1 MEKRDYYEVL
11 GVSRSAGEEEI
22 KKAYRK
28 LALKHHPDRNSG
40 NTEAEN
46 KFKEATEA
54 YEVLKDPEKRRR
66 YDQFGHAGLGQGGG
80 FGGFG
85 FEGFDLADALRAF
98 MRDFGGFGNFG
109 GFEDILGGS
118 RSGRVHNCGQDLQVR
133 IPLTLEEIASGVSK
147 TLRVRR
153 EATCKECSGYGSA
166 PGSSKKTCPQCRG
179 AGQVRHVTQSLFGQM
194 INVSTCNVCRG
205 TGHVIATPCPVC
217 GGEGRSK
224 EQITI
229 NVDIPAGVSNGDYIP
244 IEGKGDA
251 GTQGGPAGDLIVLIE
266 EQEHEIFT
274 RQENHVLCQM
284 PVSFITA
291 AMGGTIQVPVL
302 SGTEEL
308 NIPAGTQ
315 SGKVFRMKGKG
326 LPYLRRSGRGDQLV
340 QIHVWTPKKLSDSD
354 KKLLRQL
361 AQSDAFAPPPSSKS
375 FFAKLRE
382 SLGV

>member
-11 GVSRSAGEEEI
+11 GVSRSAGEDEI
-22 KKAYRK
+22 KKAYRQ
-28 LALKHHPDRNSG
+28 LALKYHPDRNPG
-40 NTEAEN
+40 DAEAEN
-46 KFKEATEA
+46 RFKEATEA

-66 YDQFGHAGLGQGGG
+66 YDQFGHAGLGQGAG

-98 MRDFGGFGNFG
+98 MRDFGGFGSFG
-109 GFEDILGGS
+109 GFEDIFGGG
-118 RSGRVHNCGQDLQVR
+118 RSGRVHNRGQDLQVR
-133 IPLTLEEIASGVSK
+133 ISLTLEEIASGVSK

-153 EATCKECSGYGSA
+153 QAACKECSGYGSA
-166 PGSSKKTCPQCRG
+166 PGSSKKTCPQCKG
-179 AGQVRHVTQSLFGQM
+179 AGQVRRVTQSLFGQM

-205 TGHVIATPCPVC
+205 TGQVISTPCPVC

-251 GTQGGPAGDLIVLIE
+251 GTQGGPAGDLIVIIE
-266 EQEHEIFT
+266 EHEHEIFT
-274 RQENHVLCQM
+274 RQENHILCQI

-291 AMGGTIQVPVL
+291 AVGGTIQVPVL
-302 SGTEEL
+302 NGAEEL

-340 QIHVWTPKKLSDSD
+340 QVHVWTPKKLSDSD

-361 AQSDAFAPPPSSKS
+361 AQSDSFAPPQSSKS
-375 FFAKLRE
+375 FFDKLRE